1 MLTKFLIKKFI
12 PKNSSNTRQS
22 YGYLGG
28 FVGVITNLLLF
39 TSKFFIGILLNS
51 IAVTADAFNNLSDVG
66 SSVIT
71 ILGFKIADKP
81 ADKDHPFGHGRG
93 EYIAGL
99 IISFIVLLVGVEFVK
114 SSIEKIKNPAP
125 LNFEIAS
132 IVVLVLS
139 IAVKLW
145 LGNFNNQLGKEIKS
159 GTLKATSFDSF
170 SDVIAT
176 STVLLSIVIS
186 RFTTLPLD
194 GYIGLL
200 VSGFIL
206 FAGYTLIKDTISPL
220 LGEAPPIELVKT
232 IQDELLSYNNI
243 IGMHE
248 LIVHSYGANKYMATV
263 HAEIPSSIP
272 ILDAHEIIDKAENEI
287 SSKLGIGIIIHMDPI
302 NIDDKEILSTRAE
315 IEEILK
321 EFPEII
327 SYHDFRFVGNC
338 THKNI
343 LFDVVLSNAVK
354 HDKEKAYVEELRSK
368 VKATYPEY
376 EIIIGIDR
384 EYL

>member
-1 MLTKFLIKKFI
+1 MLTNFLIKKFI
-12 PKNSSNTRQS
+12 PKNSTNTRQN

-81 ADKDHPFGHGRG
+81 ADKNHPFGHGRG

-321 EFPEII
+321 GFPEII

-368 VKATYPEY
+368 VKTTYPEY